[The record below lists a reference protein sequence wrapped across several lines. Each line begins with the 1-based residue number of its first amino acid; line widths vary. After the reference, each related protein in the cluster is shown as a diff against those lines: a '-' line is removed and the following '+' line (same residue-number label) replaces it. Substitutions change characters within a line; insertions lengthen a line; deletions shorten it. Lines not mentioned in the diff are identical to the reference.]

1 MAATQDKEGL
11 AVPAVEVSSLQL
23 QRRRAERLR
32 AAVAVAAGGAGE
44 DPAAGEGGAVAAR
57 GGRGGVRRLQT
68 GVLRHQEEASLQTLR
83 QDILLRVCQQAG
95 LLDVNKAES
104 FI

>member
-11 AVPAVEVSSLQL
+11 AVEVAGLRTKVSSLQL
-23 QRRRAERLR
+23 DLDNSVAVQNDLR

-68 GVLRHQEEASLQTLR
+68 GVLRHQEEASPQPLR
-83 QDILLRVCQQAG
+83 QDIL
-95 LLDVNKAES
+95 
-104 FI
+104 F